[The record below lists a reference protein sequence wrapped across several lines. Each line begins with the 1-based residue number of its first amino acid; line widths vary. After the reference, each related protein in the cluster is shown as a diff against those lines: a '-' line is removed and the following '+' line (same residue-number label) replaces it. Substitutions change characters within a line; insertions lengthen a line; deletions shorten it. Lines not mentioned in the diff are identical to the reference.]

1 MHDSKLVEQLEDV
14 IQQEC
19 SRRTLMEGGRYAS
32 PMEGYGDLTAELQT
46 VEEELKQCRKE
57 YRLVLGRIREADS
70 QALYEKLLSCRVT
83 ARTLAAYAT
92 KMAAVVERNII
103 TAQYLS
109 GGDLFDRLEE
119 DLDDES
125 EDE

>member
-1 MHDSKLVEQLEDV
+1 MHDSKLVEQLEDL

-19 SRRTLMEGGRYAS
+19 SRRTLLEGGRYAS
-32 PMEGYGDLTAELQT
+32 PMEGYGDLTAELQS
-46 VEEELKQCRKE
+46 VEEALKEYRKE
-57 YRLVLGRIREADS
+57 YRLVLGRIREADPQS
-70 QALYEKLLSCRVT
+70 LYDKLLSCRVT
-83 ARTLAAYAT
+83 ARMLAAYAA

-103 TAQYLS
+103 TAQILS

-119 DLDDES
+119 DLNDES